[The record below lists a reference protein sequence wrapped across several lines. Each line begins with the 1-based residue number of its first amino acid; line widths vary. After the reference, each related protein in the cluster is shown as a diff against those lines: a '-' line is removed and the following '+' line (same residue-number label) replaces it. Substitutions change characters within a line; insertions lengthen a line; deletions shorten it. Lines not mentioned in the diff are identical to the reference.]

1 VTTPPGLL
9 DSDGFRVTLQDGS
22 GAILVRLPSDFS
34 AQVGQKLRVIGEV
47 GTYYGAPQLTAEVAS
62 HDGQTNVDPTQVRKG
77 PLNGSLEWQLVTV
90 TGMVQ
95 DVQRDG
101 DAWRAEVALAEGSI
115 PVAGLPRSGIDSGA
129 LVEGR
134 EATIVGVV
142 KRAYPTASDQRFA
155 LVPRAAADIRLGRA
169 HPTGEP
175 AASDAPADAPDGSA
189 DPSET
194 TPAWGVS
201 FGPGATSPV
210 GAPTGRDNAVDP
222 VSLAD
227 LVGHVGQR
235 VVVGGFVS
243 EINGARLTI
252 QDESAAA
259 VVRLAGDA
267 LSTLDLVTV
276 GDLVNAAGTT
286 DRNAAGGIE
295 ITVTDPADIVVL
307 TTTVADQ
314 TPTTASEPGQP
325 SSLAETLV
333 EPSGT
338 TPAGPS
344 IMVAAVA
351 LILAVALFC
360 ATFATS
366 PRSRSRL
373 REWLAKGQ
381 SGLKQRLAQLR
392 SS

>member
-1 VTTPPGLL
+1 
-9 DSDGFRVTLQDGS
+9 
-22 GAILVRLPSDFS
+22 
-34 AQVGQKLRVIGEV
+34 
-47 GTYYGAPQLTAEVAS
+47 
-62 HDGQTNVDPTQVRKG
+62 
-77 PLNGSLEWQLVTV
+77 
-90 TGMVQ
+90 
-95 DVQRDG
+95 
-101 DAWRAEVALAEGSI
+101 
-115 PVAGLPRSGIDSGA
+115 
-129 LVEGR
+129 
-134 EATIVGVV
+134 
-142 KRAYPTASDQRFA
+142 
-155 LVPRAAADIRLGRA
+155 
-169 HPTGEP
+169 
-175 AASDAPADAPDGSA
+175 
-189 DPSET
+189 
-194 TPAWGVS
+194 
-201 FGPGATSPV
+201 
-210 GAPTGRDNAVDP
+210 VDP

-227 LVGHVGQR
+227 LAGHVGQR
-235 VVVGGFVS
+235 VAVGGFVS

-276 GDLVNAAGTT
+276 GALVNAAGTT